1 MGVSFH
7 PESAWTFGCM
17 PLQLRLN
24 KTRNQLEHAEGPA
37 QPPKKSQ
44 HIAYLWSLCAS
55 IYAFFDSSEYQAT
68 LKGGEVT

>member
-44 HIAYLWSLCAS
+44 HIAYL
-55 IYAFFDSSEYQAT
+55 
-68 LKGGEVT
+68 